1 MVMLRRWRRSPIL
14 GEVSLLQRLM
24 LMVLRLV
31 LVAVGAVLALA
42 VLCGVL
48 VLFMVWGVKRT
59 WARLTGRPVAPWVLR
74 TDPMAVWRQT
84 AGFRRGAGTYAAA
97 DSPVSPAHKRS
108 LGNVAEVTDVTDVT
122 PK

>member
-1 MVMLRRWRRSPIL
+1 M

-42 VLCGVL
+42 VLCGVM
-48 VLFMVWGVKRT
+48 VLFSVWAVKRA

-84 AGFRRGAGTYAAA
+84 AGFRGRPAASP
-97 DSPVSPAHKRS
+97 DSPGASAPAAGGGLKRS
-108 LGNVAEVTDVTDVT
+108 LGDVTDVT